1 MTGFRLEG
9 SSVKTLEGRSYT
21 GELKDLID
29 QEVLVAGWVH
39 EVRLLGG
46 INFLLLRDKDDL
58 VQVTASREQV
68 RSDLTE
74 TIQKLHR
81 EDVVLVRGKVTRSKI
96 AKRGL
101 EIIPSSIQIISKAN
115 PELPLDIVGKVDAS
129 IDTRLDN
136 RVLDLRKPANRAIFK
151 IASVVLQTI
160 RNFLVAEGFV
170 EVRTPR
176 IISTATEGGADLFEV
191 KYFDRAAYLAQSP
204 QLFKEQLTTIFEKV
218 FEIGE
223 FFRAEKSNT
232 RRHLA
237 EFTSI
242 DIEQAFADMHLV
254 MSLLEKLMMTIV
266 DAVIRSCKA
275 EIELLNVNLRPVKL
289 PIPSFSYDQLLDE
302 LKKED
307 FHLEWGEDF
316 TTPAY
321 RVLGRK
327 HRGLYFITH
336 FPTKAKPFYIQPSE
350 PNEELSD
357 SFDLTYQ
364 WLEIASGGTRISDK
378 ELLRR
383 RLAEQGLSPSSFGH
397 HLSIY
402 EYGMPPH
409 AGWAAGLERL
419 LMILT
424 KRTNVRE
431 VILFP
436 RDRYRLAP

>member
-1 MTGFRLEG
+1 MK
-9 SSVKTLEGRSYT
+9 SIAGRRYT
-21 GELKDLID
+21 GELNDLVG
-29 QEVLVAGWVH
+29 QEVIVAGWVH

-46 INFLLLRDKDDL
+46 INFLLLRDKDGL
-58 VQVTASREQV
+58 VQVTASKEQV
-68 RSDLTE
+68 RSDLIE
-74 TIQKLHR
+74 TIQKMHR
-81 EDVVLVRGKVTRSKI
+81 EDVVLVKGRVAQSKI
-96 AKRGL
+96 AKRGF
-101 EIIPSSIQIISKAN
+101 EIIPASIQIISKAN
-115 PELPLDIVGKVDAS
+115 PELPLDIVGKVEAS

-136 RVLDLRKPANRAIFK
+136 RVLDLRKPANQAIFK

-160 RNFLVAEGFV
+160 RNFLVAEGFL

-176 IISTATEGGADLFEV
+176 IISTATEGGASLFEV

-204 QLFKEQLTTIFEKV
+204 QLFKEQLTTVFEKV

-223 FFRAEKSNT
+223 FFRAEESHT

-242 DIEQAFADMHLV
+242 DIEQAFAEMHTV
-254 MSLLEKLMMTIV
+254 MSLLERTLKAVV
-266 DAVIRSCKA
+266 DAVITSCKA
-275 EIELLNVNLRPVKL
+275 EIELLHVNLRPVKL
-289 PIPSFSYDQLLDE
+289 PIPRFSYDQLLGE
-302 LKKED
+302 LKKEE
-307 FHLEWGEDF
+307 FHMEWGEDF

-321 RVLGRK
+321 RALGKK

-350 PNEELSD
+350 SNRELSD

-383 RLAEQGLSPSSFGH
+383 RLKEQGLSPSSFEH
-397 HLSIY
+397 HLSAY

-436 RDRYRLAP
+436 RDKFRLAP